1 MKNILFL
8 LSAWLICSLSANATD
23 KVVAANASL
32 PQGGTGTIDIA
43 LNNEQEFTAFQMQL
57 TLPEGVNFVM
67 NNKGNPTFKK
77 GDRYD
82 DHSLSSSALG
92 VFTCISFSL
101 TPIDGTEGLLLSIN
115 VSANANTEVGK
126 TLKATLSN
134 IEFTT
139 NGGKRVQFDNMDI
152 NITIT
157 DPSSASINVPKG
169 GAGIPLKEWFTT
181 DGRKLSGKPTDK
193 GVYILKGKK
202 VMKP

>member
-57 TLPEGVNFVM
+57 TLPEGINFVM

-115 VSANANTEVGK
+115 VSADTNTEINK

-139 NGGKRVQFDNMDI
+139 TEGKRVQFDNMDI

-157 DPSSASINVPKG
+157 DPSSAGINAPKG
-169 GAGIPLKEWFTT
+169 GAGIPLKGWFTT
-181 DGRKLSGKPTDK
+181 DGRKLSGKPMDK
-193 GVYILKGKK
+193 GVYIMKGKK

>member
-92 VFTCISFSL
+92 FFTCISFSL

-115 VSANANTEVGK
+115 VSADTNTEINK

-139 NGGKRVQFDNMDI
+139 TEGKRVQFDNMDI

-157 DPSSASINVPKG
+157 DPSSAGINAPKG
-169 GAGIPLKEWFTT
+169 GAGIPLKGWFTT
-181 DGRKLSGKPTDK
+181 DGRKLSGKPMDK
-193 GVYILKGKK
+193 GVYIMKGKK